1 MSDKSWDKDWLVF
14 SRKSR
19 RGVFVLL
26 FVFII
31 VAVLP
36 RVYRN
41 YFMDD
46 SLKFQVEELTEN
58 KVNNSEKFEEDSK
71 GRHLAHKQE
80 EQKPFSYNIPTEPF
94 NPNTYSFEDWK
105 AIGFSEK
112 QVQTI
117 VHYKQN
123 GGEFRV
129 KADVKKLYIVD
140 EDLYAELYGV
150 IDLPDTISSIENREV
165 IEESNTTDKITVN
178 INIATEEEL
187 KEVSG
192 IGPFFAEQIIKLRN
206 DYGGIHDLNQL
217 LEIYRMDHEKLSV
230 IKGSLIIV
238 DSDIQKININTATRK
253 ELNNHKYISWNIANS
268 IVSTREAHGE
278 YKKTDDL
285 LKSILIDQEKLE
297 TLKPYLTIE

>member
-1 MSDKSWDKDWLVF
+1 MSDKSWDKDWLIF

-46 SLKFQVEELTEN
+46 SLEFQIEELSKNKEN
-58 KVNNSEKFEEDSK
+58 DFEEFEKDTK
-71 GRHLAHKQE
+71 GQRIAHTQE
-80 EQKPFSYNIPTEPF
+80 KPKTFSYNIPTKPF

-117 VHYKQN
+117 INYKQN

-129 KADVKKLYIVD
+129 KDDVKRLYVVD
-140 EDLYAELYGV
+140 EELYAELYEV
-150 IDLPDTISSIENREV
+150 IDLPDTIPSIENREV
-165 IEESNTTDKITVN
+165 IEESNTTEKITVN
-178 INIATEEEL
+178 INLATEEEL
-187 KEVSG
+187 MEVSG
-192 IGPFFAEQIIKLRN
+192 IGPFFA
-206 DYGGIHDLNQL
+206 
-217 LEIYRMDHEKLSV
+217 
-230 IKGSLIIV
+230 
-238 DSDIQKININTATRK
+238 
-253 ELNNHKYISWNIANS
+253 
-268 IVSTREAHGE
+268 
-278 YKKTDDL
+278 
-285 LKSILIDQEKLE
+285 
-297 TLKPYLTIE
+297 